1 MSSIVVFIL
10 CCFAVSCTASGNKYH
25 SNTPSGIPC
34 FPPPGYLARSCRTLD
49 LVDIASTVLPAN
61 EYGYEIM
68 HIEFMY
74 VRTLN
79 TMYVNAYVHVDD
91 CKS

>member
-10 CCFAVSCTASGNKYH
+10 CCFAVSCNASGNKYH
-25 SNTPSGIPC
+25 SNPPSGTPC

-49 LVDIASTVLPAN
+49 LVDISSTVLPAT

-68 HIEFMY
+68 HF
-74 VRTLN
+74 TLN
-79 TMYVNAYVHVDD
+79 SCTLYTMYVNTYMHAHD

>member
-10 CCFAVSCTASGNKYH
+10 CCFAVSCTASGNKY
-25 SNTPSGIPC
+25 SNPPSGTPC

-68 HIEFMY
+68 HF
-74 VRTLN
+74 T
-79 TMYVNAYVHVDD
+79 H
-91 CKS
+91 